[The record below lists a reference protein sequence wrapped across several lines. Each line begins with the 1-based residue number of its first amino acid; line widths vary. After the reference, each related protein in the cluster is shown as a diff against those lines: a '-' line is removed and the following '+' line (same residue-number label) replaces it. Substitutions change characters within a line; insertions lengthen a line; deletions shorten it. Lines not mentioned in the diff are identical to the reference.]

1 MHVERLR
8 RLEALLRADAVNATG
23 AKFDLGTWVAPATS
37 VDRVFEGES
46 TPEAVPV
53 NCNTSACAMG
63 LAVLSGAFEADGLCA
78 YYQPVYGQAGKTRG
92 FQLIPAMKVADVD
105 DYQERGFGAAEQLF
119 DISENDAVYLFDP
132 GRYIVTKG
140 AEAEIDVADRIRD
153 FCEGHIDRDAHPDT
167 AREDNEYDD
176 DDDDED
182 DSED

>member
-37 VDRVFEGES
+37 VDRVFEGEHK
-46 TPEAVPV
+46 PEAVPV

-63 LAVLSGAFEADGLCA
+63 LAVISGAFEADGLFA
-78 YYQPVYGQAGKTRG
+78 HYEPVLRQAGKARG
-92 FQLIPAMKVADVD
+92 YHLIPAMKVADID
-105 DYQERGFGAAEQLF
+105 DYQARGFGAAEKLF

-132 GRYIVTKG
+132 GRYIVNKG

-153 FCEGHIDRDAHPDT
+153 FCEGRIDHMAHPDYST
-167 AREDNEYDD
+167 GDYDEDS
-176 DDDDED
+176 D